1 MNGPIDEK
9 WIMEDLNRRIQF
21 FDLEDIT
28 VFIFFNFFPLSES
41 FNARLLETRTR
52 EIVENETRFRKNSIP
67 PSSLWLTS
75 NVYDKMWRKLRDDR
89 WIFDAV
95 SFRLRDCGRGRE
107 EREGMAETVGK
118 ISLQRRGG
126 TLYDSSAPR
135 SFTVESEQ
143 NSFYRVGRGRVEGEG
158 GELLRCLRGAAVQ
171 GLENKTIVAMSPRV
185 LILARNGGGVA
196 ICGDVWTI
204 SLAIVGKKKMGREER
219 FSGICW
225 RLNCYGIG
233 EDYFFAC
240 KLIKCRYIVRNH
252 FEQGFFFFRI
262 FFFFDTNNFQSTNI
276 ILTLNELEIYFTK

>member
-28 VFIFFNFFPLSES
+28 VFIFFNFFNFFPLSES

-126 TLYDSSAPR
+126 TFYDSSAPR

-262 FFFFDTNNFQSTNI
+262 FFFSIPIISNRRILSWRWTN
-276 ILTLNELEIYFTK
+276 

>member
-107 EREGMAETVGK
+107 GRGWRKPLEKSRYSDVVARFTIRALPGVSRSKANKTVFIALAEAEW
-118 ISLQRRGG
+118 RGG
-126 TLYDSSAPR
+126 R
-135 SFTVESEQ
+135 S
-143 NSFYRVGRGRVEGEG
+143 
-158 GELLRCLRGAAVQ
+158 ELLRCLRGAAVQ

-204 SLAIVGKKKMGREER
+204 SLAIVGEKKNGT
-219 FSGICW
+219 G
-225 RLNCYGIG
+225 G
-233 EDYFFAC
+233 E
-240 KLIKCRYIVRNH
+240 I
-252 FEQGFFFFRI
+252 
-262 FFFFDTNNFQSTNI
+262 
-276 ILTLNELEIYFTK
+276 